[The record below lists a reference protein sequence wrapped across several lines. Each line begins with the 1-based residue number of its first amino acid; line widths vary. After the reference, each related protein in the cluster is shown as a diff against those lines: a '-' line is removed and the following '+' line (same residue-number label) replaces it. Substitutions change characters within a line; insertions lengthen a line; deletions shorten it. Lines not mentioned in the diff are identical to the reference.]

1 MCSKVA
7 SAEIIIALLLRL
19 AVSVVSSFGLL
30 NLSQTV
36 LNVSFRLFFYIIVK
50 AQFDLVI
57 GWISL
62 YSVIN
67 IILTKSQSASSQIT
81 KAEQQIQLYFRV
93 FTAAF
98 WVLLVL
104 KVGV

>member
-36 LNVSFRLFFYIIVK
+36 LNVSFRLSFYIMVK

-81 KAEQQIQLYFRV
+81 KAEQ
-93 FTAAF
+93 
-98 WVLLVL
+98 
-104 KVGV
+104 